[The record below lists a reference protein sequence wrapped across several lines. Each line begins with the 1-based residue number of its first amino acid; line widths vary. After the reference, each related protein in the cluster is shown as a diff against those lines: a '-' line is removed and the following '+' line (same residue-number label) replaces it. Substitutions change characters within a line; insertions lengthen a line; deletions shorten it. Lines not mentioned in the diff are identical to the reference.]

1 MITVNVNDRISA
13 REAMEHPWIK
23 NAEDLARQETT
34 QMNDDEQM
42 DINREIVKNL
52 QNYRGESL
60 LKKAAMNVLVKHLG
74 PTQINKLKAEFEKI
88 DKDFSGFLELSELEQ
103 AIQNA
108 EFNMTNEEIASI
120 VKELDF
126 ADNKKI
132 NYSEFIAA
140 TINAAEFLTE
150 DKLEAIF
157 KSFDIDNSGEIT
169 AQNLK
174 DAFSKFGKEVTDEDI
189 QAIMA
194 AHDIDGGKTISLSEF
209 TKMMLPEASKAGAKN
224 YQI

>member
-1 MITVNVNDRISA
+1 MPRNLSKPCQDFLLRMIKVNVNERITA
-13 REAMEHPWIK
+13 REAMEHEWIK
-23 NAEDLARQETT
+23 NADTLARQETMDEGM
-34 QMNDDEQM
+34 QME
-42 DINREIVKNL
+42 INREIVQNL
-52 QNYRGESL
+52 RNYRGESL

-103 AIQNA
+103 VIQNA
-108 EFNMTNEEIASI
+108 QFNMTNEEIASI
-120 VKELDF
+120 VQELDF

-157 KSFDIDNSGEIT
+157 KSFDIDNTGEIT
-169 AQNLK
+169 SQNLK
-174 DAFSKFGKEVTDEDI
+174 DAFSKFGKEVTFEDI
-189 QAIMA
+189 
-194 AHDIDGGKTISLSEF
+194 
-209 TKMMLPEASKAGAKN
+209 
-224 YQI
+224 

>member
-1 MITVNVNDRISA
+1 MPRNLSKPCQDFLLRMIKVNVNERITA
-13 REAMEHPWIK
+13 REAMEHEWIK
-23 NAEDLARQETT
+23 NADTLARQETMDEGM
-34 QMNDDEQM
+34 QME
-42 DINREIVKNL
+42 INREIVQNL
-52 QNYRGESL
+52 RNYRGESL

-103 AIQNA
+103 VIQNA
-108 EFNMTNEEIASI
+108 QFNMTNEEIASI
-120 VKELDF
+120 VQELDF

-157 KSFDIDNSGEIT
+157 KSFDIDNTGEIT
-169 AQNLK
+169 SQNLK
-174 DAFSKFGKEVTDEDI
+174 DAFSKFGKEVTEEDI
-189 QAIMA
+189 
-194 AHDIDGGKTISLSEF
+194 
-209 TKMMLPEASKAGAKN
+209 
-224 YQI
+224 

>member
-1 MITVNVNDRISA
+1 MPRNLSKPCQDFLLRMIKVNVNERITA
-13 REAMEHPWIK
+13 REAMEHEWIK
-23 NAEDLARQETT
+23 NADTLARQETMDEGM
-34 QMNDDEQM
+34 QME
-42 DINREIVKNL
+42 INREIVQNL
-52 QNYRGESL
+52 RNYRGESL

-108 EFNMTNEEIASI
+108 QFNMTNEEIASI
-120 VKELDF
+120 VQELDF

-157 KSFDIDNSGEIT
+157 KSFDIDNTGEIT
-169 AQNLK
+169 SQNLK
-174 DAFSKFGKEVTDEDI
+174 DAFSKFGKEVTEEDI
-189 QAIMA
+189 
-194 AHDIDGGKTISLSEF
+194 
-209 TKMMLPEASKAGAKN
+209 
-224 YQI
+224 

>member
-1 MITVNVNDRISA
+1 
-13 REAMEHPWIK
+13 
-23 NAEDLARQETT
+23 
-34 QMNDDEQM
+34 MNYQ
-42 DINREIVKNL
+42 IVANL
-52 QNYRGESL
+52 KSYRGQSL

-74 PTQINKLKAEFEKI
+74 PLQISTLKAEFEKI
-88 DKDFSGFLELSELEQ
+88 DRDFSGFLEVSELEQ

-108 EFNMTNEEIASI
+108 NFNMSQEEIANI

-126 ADNKKI
+126 AENKKI

-150 DKLEAIF
+150 DKLKAIF
-157 KSFDIDNSGEIT
+157 KSFDIDDSGEIT

-174 DAFSKFGKEVTDEDI
+174 DAFSKFGRECSDQDI

-194 AHDIDGGKTISLSEF
+194 AHDIDGGKTISLEEF
-209 TKMMLPEASKAGAKN
+209 TQMMLPEASKAVISKP
-224 YQI
+224 IR

>member
-1 MITVNVNDRISA
+1 MPRNLSKPCQDFLLRMIKVNVNERITA
-13 REAMEHPWIK
+13 REAMEHEWIK
-23 NAEDLARQETT
+23 NADTLARQETMDEGM
-34 QMNDDEQM
+34 QME
-42 DINREIVKNL
+42 INREIVQNL
-52 QNYRGESL
+52 RNYRGESL

-108 EFNMTNEEIASI
+108 QFNMTNEEIASI
-120 VKELDF
+120 VQELDF

-157 KSFDIDNSGEIT
+157 KSFDIDNTGEIT
-169 AQNLK
+169 A
-174 DAFSKFGKEVTDEDI
+174 
-189 QAIMA
+189 
-194 AHDIDGGKTISLSEF
+194 
-209 TKMMLPEASKAGAKN
+209 
-224 YQI
+224 